1 ILSILQNP
9 IKQELQLSDTQL
21 GLLGGFAFALFYS
34 TLGVPVARLA
44 ERMDRRRLIAA
55 SLVIW
60 SVATAASGL
69 ALGFVSLLLFRVA
82 VGVGEAGASPPAHSL
97 ITYFFPPLKRGTAF
111 SMYS

>member
-1 ILSILQNP
+1 EHEGTLTPHWVLLLMTLTYTSSFMDRTILSILQNP

-69 ALGFVSLLLFRVA
+69 AFGFVSLFLF
-82 VGVGEAGASPPAHSL
+82 
-97 ITYFFPPLKRGTAF
+97 
-111 SMYS
+111 